1 MSKQITLFPEQVNEA
16 ILKELAPIDHQGL
29 VSSAER
35 LTKNFREKREEE
47 KTFIYSSRDVAGYL
61 ALRTPATYAQ
71 MYGALSQLKEVLPS
85 FRPHSLLDIGSGPG
99 TATWAVAEIFP
110 SLRQVK
116 MLEKQK
122 EFISLSKNIAAA
134 YPKLNI
140 EWKQTN
146 FLTDTPHLEY
156 LYDVVVISNVLNE
169 TGDFEMRK
177 MIEFAQEYC
186 NGVVIVVEPG
196 TSYGNDI
203 IHFAAQSFMRKGG
216 NLLAPY
222 VGNTVVVDEKEWIH
236 FSQKIERPDFQK
248 RIRKALREDSLTPS
262 DIEEAKFTF
271 VVWSKTSPIER
282 PWGRLIQKPEIFKG
296 YVELT
301 VLTAQK
307 VEKVKVLKRN
317 KELFHF
323 AKNLHWGDPIK
334 GPSALSTSDIPV

>member
-1 MSKQITLFPEQVNEA
+1 MSGQIATFPERVNEL
-16 ILKELAPIDHQGL
+16 ITQQLAPIDHQGL

-71 MYGALSQLKEVLPS
+71 VYGALSQLKEVLPS

-99 TATWAVAEIFP
+99 TATWAVAEIFS

-122 EFISLSKNIAAA
+122 EFISQSKNIAAA

-146 FLTDTPHLEY
+146 FLTDVPHLEY
-156 LYDVVVISNVLNE
+156 LYDIVIISNVLNE
-169 TGDFEMRK
+169 AGDFEMRK
-177 MIEFAQEYC
+177 MIEFAQEYSC
-186 NGVVIVVEPG
+186 GVVVVIEPG

-203 IHFAAQSFMRKGG
+203 IHFAAQSFMRRGG
-216 NLLAPY
+216 NLLAPF
-222 VGNTVVVDEKEWIH
+222 VGNTVVQDEKEWIH
-236 FSQKIERPDFQK
+236 FSQKIERPEFQK
-248 RIRKALREDSLTPS
+248 RIRKALREDNLTPS

-271 VVWSKTSPIER
+271 VAWGKTSPQQR
-282 PWGRLIQKPEIFKG
+282 PWGRLIQKREVFKG
-296 YVELT
+296 YIELT
-301 VLTAQK
+301 VLTDKK

-317 KELFHF
+317 KELFHY
-323 AKNLHWGDPIK
+323 AKNLHWGDIIID
-334 GPSALSTSDIPV
+334 SNLL